1 MELEKMSRQERNT
14 GIIQFPT
21 NLHVVPRQRRLTT
34 PGVTNLGLTLK
45 RERRKRGKRREK
57 EKNGG
62 KEGRGGEEKKR
73 CRDVEREKKRCR
85 DDEREK
91 KR

>member
-45 RERRKRGKRREK
+45 RERRKSGAK
-57 EKNGG
+57 EVFECISAKNFS
-62 KEGRGGEEKKR
+62 KLIKYIIIYPR
-73 CRDVEREKKRCR
+73 CLENTN
-85 DDEREK
+85 
-91 KR
+91 

>member
-62 KEGRGGEEKKR
+62 KEGRGGEEKEGK
-73 CRDVEREKKRCR
+73 REKKNSHLRISP
-85 DDEREK
+85 K
-91 KR
+91 NPI